1 MLEESIILDD
11 DADVVAAWKAALRL
25 GRGIGFGT
33 FNQACL
39 SAAVLELCRQVV
51 ERGGHG
57 RCALKEESDGAG
69 VRARVVVDGCPN
81 ELLAAARGRLSREI
95 NIGPSLPA
103 VKLHQ
108 VAETLHAEPAGDGCR
123 LTMTILQG
131 RAPARPAAGRPVPAA
146 VERRR

>member
-1 MLEESIILDD
+1 MLEERITLDD

-51 ERGGHG
+51 EKGGHG
-57 RCALKEESDGAG
+57 RCALADRSDAEAL
-69 VRARVVVDGCPN
+69 RASVIVEGCPP
-81 ELLAAARGRLSREI
+81 ELMAAARGKLSREL

-108 VAETLHAEPAGDGCR
+108 VAETLQTEPAGDGCR
-123 LTMTILQG
+123 LTMTIHQS
-131 RAPARPAAGRPVPAA
+131 RVSQRSGRPSVIRPS
-146 VERRR
+146 VRS